1 MIARPPP
8 VSMPWHSFHTRWQS
22 LVMKRTS
29 ERRRK
34 AEVIS
39 FDISDLSQT
48 ELREMFCELPV
59 KSLKQWM
66 NYYVGKEQYEICK
79 VIKEYIDLKSR

>member
-1 MIARPPP
+1 
-8 VSMPWHSFHTRWQS
+8 
-22 LVMKRTS
+22 MKRTS
-29 ERRRK
+29 ERRKK

-48 ELREMFCELPV
+48 ELREMFSELPV

-79 VIKEYIDLKSR
+79 VIKEYIELKSR

>member
-1 MIARPPP
+1 
-8 VSMPWHSFHTRWQS
+8 
-22 LVMKRTS
+22 MKRIG

-34 AEVIS
+34 AEIIS
-39 FDISDLSQT
+39 FDISDLPEK
-48 ELREMFCELPV
+48 ELREMFGELPL

-79 VIKEYIDLKSR
+79 VIKEYLDIKSR